1 MVLFD
6 TLYVLI
12 TKLNNWGLKQS
23 PCNMSFDTFIKSL
36 NASVITDV
44 PGVPKKTL
52 HNSKPV

>member
-1 MVLFD
+1 M
-6 TLYVLI
+6 LI

-23 PCNMSFDTFIKSL
+23 PCNMPFDTFIKSL
-36 NASVITDV
+36 NASVIIDV